1 MRQVPARQDRE
12 ILDRQAGEREARTAR
27 RDLEVLARGVQFD
40 LRAGYHHEESATN
53 PSDRGLAGSLI
64 TDTRT
69 RSLAA
74 YEVTEDGPS
83 VLVET
88 VPFGLLIFGGF
99 YGAWIAVSLW
109 FLAGARNGR

>member
-1 MRQVPARQDRE
+1 MAAWLWVLPVAVFVYFSVVRPWPVAEVALAALGPGPRVVVGMTFEGSVTDHHSRRSQIFLVPAS
-12 ILDRQAGEREARTAR
+12 
-27 RDLEVLARGVQFD
+27 F
-40 LRAGYHHEESATN
+40 
-53 PSDRGLAGSLI
+53 
-64 TDTRT
+64 

-99 YGAWIAVSLW
+99 YGTWIAVSLW